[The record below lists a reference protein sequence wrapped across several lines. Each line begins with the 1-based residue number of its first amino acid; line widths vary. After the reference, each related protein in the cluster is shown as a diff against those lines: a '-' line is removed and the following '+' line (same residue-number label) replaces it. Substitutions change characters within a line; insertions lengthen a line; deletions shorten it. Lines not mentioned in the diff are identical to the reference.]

1 MSESAQK
8 LEGGESVPQVKEMI
22 AKNKMFSSRTI
33 GDSLEYFE
41 MTGARAPSSK
51 QVHVLVKVLQPPSAT
66 LTTILH
72 ESGKL
77 SKECTSLEE
86 WRAGAVHEIPCIF
99 RYMKTLGGCTADGKI
114 LWRSEEKQVVKV
126 LMDGWFRE
134 STADHV
140 NVHAMM
146 KSILIGSPGVGKST
160 LLCVV
165 AFCLVLKYQKNVLV
179 YRRLKKF
186 DQENCLFYL
195 GYEDDKIVQFTVEMC
210 ASQTAVDIYNELIHK
225 KKIANV
231 WLLLDGFHYPDIP
244 EGLVTFKL
252 LATSQQVDLKSQERV
267 YVYCCLLPCW
277 SKRDLWSL
285 GNLIHKFGADEMAER
300 YYYSGGSVRE
310 FTLKT
315 PEEIRKTIDDAVSGM
330 EELSI
335 VSRTFVEDAGPVT
348 REQLTAIRYWEQVI
362 DSEYAVRALSLRLR
376 SDALYRI
383 YNWALRNEHES
394 LAGSAFEFYFHKLA
408 ADNMLKLYVSEYDL
422 LTFKTPYEPWQQGVK
437 SLRLRDGGAVC
448 WGTKTNYESDLMK
461 WRDSEELTYW
471 YPACDNFPNIDSIV
485 KIESATGKKS
495 VAYLRITVT
504 REHGISEQE
513 LKNMNQIFYPA
524 DEKSKDVD
532 PPIFVA
538 VCPDRGACSKF
549 VLKSSPDVEAVRNLF
564 PGRVFVG
571 YCEGGSFPSCC
582 RWSKKQ
588 RTCERFASTSPIWHP
603 EAATHGTKGSYG
615 LAVLMLSMDML
626 MVHE

>member
-22 AKNKMFSSRTI
+22 AKNKMFSSWTI
-33 GDSLEYFE
+33 GDTLEYFE

-99 RYMKTLGGCTADGKI
+99 RYMKTLGGCTANGKI

-195 GYEDDKIVQFTVEMC
+195 GYEDDNIVQFTVEMC

-225 KKIANV
+225 KEIANV

-267 YVYCCLLPCW
+267 
-277 SKRDLWSL
+277 
-285 GNLIHKFGADEMAER
+285 
-300 YYYSGGSVRE
+300 VRE

-513 LKNMNQIFYPA
+513 LKNMNQIFFPA

-538 VCPDRGACSKF
+538 VSPDRGSCSKF

-571 YCEGGSFPSCC
+571 YCEEDRFPVAAGGPKNSVPVKDL
-582 RWSKKQ
+582 RPPAPYGTRKRP
-588 RTCERFASTSPIWHP
+588 RTEPKEVTVWQF
-603 EAATHGTKGSYG
+603 
-615 LAVLMLSMDML
+615 
-626 MVHE
+626 